1 METIVP
7 LRQEMSAIA
16 ERMSWTEL
24 LIHAQFEYYSRRY
37 HYNIAAGKII
47 ILLLMTVSFI
57 TCSLLFFFILQAK
70 MDLPV
75 GNYQTGTSPITNLAK
90 TIFTIQL

>member
-16 ERMSWTEL
+16 ERMSWTDL

-37 HYNIAAGKII
+37 HYNIAAGKIR

-57 TCSLLFFFILQAK
+57 TCSLLFFILQAQ

-75 GNYQTGTSPITNLAK
+75 GNYQAGTSPITNLAK

>member
-16 ERMSWTEL
+16 ERMSWTDL

-37 HYNIAAGKII
+37 HYNITAGKIR

-57 TCSLLFFFILQAK
+57 TCSLLFFLYYRRK
-70 MDLPV
+70 WTYL
-75 GNYQTGTSPITNLAK
+75 
-90 TIFTIQL
+90 